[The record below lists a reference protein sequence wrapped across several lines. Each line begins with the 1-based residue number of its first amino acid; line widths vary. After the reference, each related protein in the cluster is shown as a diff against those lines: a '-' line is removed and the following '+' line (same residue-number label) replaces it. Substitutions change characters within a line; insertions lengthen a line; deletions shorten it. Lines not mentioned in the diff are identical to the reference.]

1 MNSELNK
8 VTNRLFATYAAELTK
23 DEINEIIKCND
34 LHEDMPLS
42 TGKRLVIEFVN
53 FNGIKTNGD
62 QIKFN
67 MRFSSGLNMI
77 IADNLKGKSTIFK
90 IIKTALVGDDGY
102 IKKDI
107 RQWINSIMVGFRIND
122 KRYTIIMHMEKR
134 LKGVL
139 YNCGYEKSLN
149 NENIGDKI
157 IFEANSNAQY
167 TQEIQKFF
175 FNQFSY
181 YSLRWTQKTSAKESN
196 ELVEAGS
203 SWKTYFKTIYL
214 ESQDS
219 TSFYGNQDQK
229 TFQMLL
235 GLENT
240 HLINKLTIKKDML
253 QSQLGKYKE
262 YVEQKNGQGNTTIYI
277 NDELEEIAEQLK
289 ILRQNNGYVELINLQ
304 NRRNNILK
312 NLNDNNDEIDKVYG
326 EYKNINFRKESRQR
340 EYDEYDGE
348 YRRISKEITKSK
360 KLLIDLNEY
369 FEVGQF
375 FSELDIKYC
384 PSCNHKV
391 EHHQNDI
398 HSDACPLC
406 HEDVITEVHNK
417 HRYSEKMLE
426 TEKLLVDLKN
436 EEDLL
441 KKKVDNIG
449 SEIKEL
455 QLYSEKLSNKI
466 TGLKE
471 NAYEEQLA
479 EITSQI
485 DIIHKDTH
493 DVQEKEKELIAKQ
506 AVLQYRKQEIN
517 NNGSEEL
524 KIKSLELNVD
534 VLQDAIAI
542 LDEKR
547 YENSKTILES
557 LKNCMLREIH
567 DFGLTSIS
575 DIKIDQKFNIT
586 YVQNGLELKF
596 QEIAEGEQLRAK
608 LAFYL
613 SLIQLDIEK
622 NYGRHTHFLIID
634 SPNKEEGDN
643 LYLQGLREVLS
654 IIHEKYK
661 EHLQIIIGTA
671 TREFAGAVENETIFK
686 EGEYTF

>member
-1 MNSELNK
+1 
-8 VTNRLFATYAAELTK
+8 
-23 DEINEIIKCND
+23 
-34 LHEDMPLS
+34 
-42 TGKRLVIEFVN
+42 
-53 FNGIKTNGD
+53 
-62 QIKFN
+62 
-67 MRFSSGLNMI
+67 
-77 IADNLKGKSTIFK
+77 
-90 IIKTALVGDDGY
+90 
-102 IKKDI
+102 
-107 RQWINSIMVGFRIND
+107 
-122 KRYTIIMHMEKR
+122 
-134 LKGVL
+134 
-139 YNCGYEKSLN
+139 
-149 NENIGDKI
+149 
-157 IFEANSNAQY
+157 
-167 TQEIQKFF
+167 
-175 FNQFSY
+175 
-181 YSLRWTQKTSAKESN
+181 
-196 ELVEAGS
+196 
-203 SWKTYFKTIYL
+203 
-214 ESQDS
+214 
-219 TSFYGNQDQK
+219 
-229 TFQMLL
+229 
-235 GLENT
+235 
-240 HLINKLTIKKDML
+240 
-253 QSQLGKYKE
+253 
-262 YVEQKNGQGNTTIYI
+262 
-277 NDELEEIAEQLK
+277 
-289 ILRQNNGYVELINLQ
+289 
-304 NRRNNILK
+304 
-312 NLNDNNDEIDKVYG
+312 
-326 EYKNINFRKESRQR
+326 
-340 EYDEYDGE
+340 
-348 YRRISKEITKSK
+348 
-360 KLLIDLNEY
+360 
-369 FEVGQF
+369 
-375 FSELDIKYC
+375 
-384 PSCNHKV
+384 
-391 EHHQNDI
+391 
-398 HSDACPLC
+398 
-406 HEDVITEVHNK
+406 
-417 HRYSEKMLE
+417 
-426 TEKLLVDLKN
+426 
-436 EEDLL
+436 
-441 KKKVDNIG
+441 VDNIG

-471 NAYEEQLA
+471 NAYEEQLV

-547 YENSKTILES
+547 YENSKMILES
-557 LKNCMLREIH
+557 LKDCMLKEIH

-686 EGEYTF
+686 EGEYIF